1 MTRRADERV
10 HPVRPRVA
18 LVTGAAGA
26 LGSAICR
33 RLADSGACVA
43 VNDIDAAG
51 ATAVADRVARETGHR
66 CIAASADISDR
77 GAVADMVAMI
87 ASTLGDVDTLVNN
100 AGILRN
106 SPLLEMGEDDW
117 DRVVD
122 IHLKGAFLC
131 SQAVTG
137 PMGQRGFGRIVNI
150 SSGAVRGSDRGHANY
165 ASAKAGLIGLT
176 TTLAVELGPA
186 GITVNAVAPGV
197 IRSDMTRAT
206 AQQLGETF
214 ETYERRMAAAIP
226 VRRLGEPEDVAEAV
240 AFFAAETSSFVNGQV
255 LFVAGGPV

>member
-1 MTRRADERV
+1 MPKTGSSPRA
-10 HPVRPRVA
+10 RVA

-33 RLADSGACVA
+33 RLAQTGVSLA
-43 VNDIDAAG
+43 VNDVDATG
-51 ATAVADRVARETGHR
+51 AAAVADKIARETGQR
-66 CIAASADISDR
+66 CLAAPADISDR
-77 GAVADMVAMI
+77 SAVAGMVAAI
-87 ASTLGDVDTLVNN
+87 TSELGPVDTLVNN

-106 SPLLEMGEDDW
+106 SFLQELAEDDW
-117 DRVVD
+117 DRVLD

-131 SQAVTG
+131 SQAVAG
-137 PMGQRGFGRIVNI
+137 PMGERGFGRIVNI
-150 SSGAVRGSDRGHANY
+150 SSGAVRGSGRGHANY

-186 GITVNAVAPGV
+186 GITANAVAPGA

-206 AQQLGETF
+206 AAQLGETF
-214 ETYERRMAAAIP
+214 ETYERRTAAAIP

-240 AFFAAETSSFVNGQV
+240 AFFASEAASFITGQV
-255 LFVAGGPV
+255 LFVTGGP